1 MLNMLLKKKKNIYV
15 KKTEKCKSQLFIS
28 IVVIFTVG
36 IITNEINLL
45 LDK

>member
-1 MLNMLLKKKKNIYV
+1 MLLKKKKEKKHLYKV

-36 IITNEINLL
+36 IITNEINTCF
-45 LDK
+45 